1 LALGVA
7 LLAPLAIA
15 APPAVEAQER
25 RVLTLQEALELA
37 ARHNP
42 DYRQAQNTMTLSG
55 PASRAALG
63 AFLPNLNL
71 SAGTGLSA
79 NRRLVAEDFFGN
91 PIDNP
96 QSEWQ
101 TSSSSSQNLSAGL
114 TLFEGM
120 GRYHDLSAERATA
133 DSRAMAAEGQLL
145 ITLAGVERQFYL
157 TLQQADLLEVAQR
170 LLETRQLDLRMTQR
184 RYELAGTTSRVDVLA
199 AELAVRQQERAIQQA
214 QAEFEK
220 ALLTLRTTIGARDL
234 VDFTVATGTPD
245 AFDPRGLDVGG
256 LVSRTLVSN
265 PRILRQE
272 AEVSA
277 SAARARAARGGR
289 WPSVSMN
296 FGFYQSTNALESAA
310 LFDPFPQDSRYGSTS
325 LSVSI
330 PLFSRFQTANAIAQ
344 ADVGRRN
351 SEETLRQTRMQVE
364 EEVSAR
370 IIDLRGAYEGV
381 RLAQQSWEIA
391 QERLRLGRELYQM
404 GSRTF
409 VELQQDIEAAVNAER
424 EAINQR
430 YTFIQARVNLE
441 ETVGAPVGPTGG
453 GGAGERPGPSE
464 DGALHDHTGSEG

>member
-1 LALGVA
+1 MRSLALSLALGVT
-7 LLAPLAIA
+7 LLTPLAL
-15 APPAVEAQER
+15 AVPDGVAAQEP

-37 ARHNP
+37 TRHNP
-42 DYRQAQNTMTLSG
+42 DYRQAQNNMTLSG
-55 PASRAALG
+55 PAGRAAWG

-96 QSEWQ
+96 QSQWQ
-101 TSSSSSQNLSAGL
+101 TSSNSSQNLSAGL

-120 GRYHDLSAERATA
+120 SRFHDLAAERATA
-133 DSRAMAAEGQLL
+133 DSRVMVAEGQLL
-145 ITLAGVERQFYL
+145 TTLAGVERQFYL
-157 TLQQADLLEVAQR
+157 TLQQAELLDVAQR
-170 LLETRQLDLRMTQR
+170 LLETRQLDFRMTQR

-214 QAEFEK
+214 RAGFEK
-220 ALLTLRTTIGARDL
+220 ALLTLRTTIGARELDG
-234 VDFTVATGTPD
+234 FTVAPGTPE
-245 AFDPRGLDVGG
+245 AFDPAGLNVAG
-256 LVSRTLVSN
+256 LVSRTLVSS

-296 FGFYQSTNALESAA
+296 FGFYQSTNALERAA

-325 LSVSI
+325 LSFSI
-330 PLFSRFQTANAIAQ
+330 PLFSRFQTSNAIAQ

-351 SEETLRQTRMQVE
+351 AEETLRQTRLQVE
-364 EEVSAR
+364 EEVNAR
-370 IIDLRGAYEGV
+370 AIDLRGAYEGV

-430 YTFIQARVNLE
+430 YTFVQARINLE
-441 ETVGAPVGPTGG
+441 ETVGVPVRPM
-453 GGAGERPGPSE
+453 AGSAR
-464 DGALHDHTGSEG
+464 DGSEG